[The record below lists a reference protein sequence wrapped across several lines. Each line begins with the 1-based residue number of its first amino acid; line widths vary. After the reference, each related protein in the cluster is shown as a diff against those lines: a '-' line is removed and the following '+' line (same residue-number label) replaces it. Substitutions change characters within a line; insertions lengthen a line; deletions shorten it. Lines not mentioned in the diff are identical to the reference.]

1 MRLLVK
7 VAMAAVLV
15 AGLAMAKPNFSGTW
29 KLNAGKSD
37 FGQFPGPSAMTQTVT
52 HEDPSLKSATKM
64 STDNGDREMTST
76 YSTDGQET
84 KNAFGPNEM
93 KSVAKWVG
101 EVLEIETK
109 GSFGDAEVTIS
120 DAWALSADGKVLT
133 VKRKFKSS
141 MGEME
146 QKMVLEKQ

>member
-1 MRLLVK
+1 
-7 VAMAAVLV
+7 
-15 AGLAMAKPNFSGTW
+15 
-29 KLNAGKSD
+29 
-37 FGQFPGPSAMTQTVT
+37 
-52 HEDPSLKSATKM
+52 LKSATKM
-64 STDNGDREMTST
+64 STDNGDMEMAST
-76 YSTDGQET
+76 YSTDGKET
-84 KNAFGPNEM
+84 KNSFGPNEM
-93 KSVAKWVG
+93 KSVAKWAG